1 MVVGQN
7 ENLNLKMLMTCRK
20 MANTLQILRTTQ
32 TILFT
37 QDRDPFMRSNT
48 QNTTTS
54 NAMTNICSSSLYY
67 VCHVFIIFVF
77 IEK

>member
-1 MVVGQN
+1 
-7 ENLNLKMLMTCRK
+7 MTSRK

-48 QNTTTS
+48 QNTTS
-54 NAMTNICSSSLYY
+54 NAMTNIFSSSLYY